1 MRRKYIAAFLAVVGF
16 TTLYHALK
24 IPALEILP
32 LSEYYIEHAYK
43 TTGSENVV
51 TSIYLF
57 FRSYDTLFEALM
69 LLFSIVG
76 VIYMSIHE
84 GEHYDE

>member
-1 MRRKYIAAFLAVVGF
+1 MRRKYIALFLGIVGF
-16 TTLYHALK
+16 TTLYQALQ
-24 IPALEILP
+24 IPSLETLP
-32 LSEYYIEHAYK
+32 LSSYYIDHAFSA
-43 TTGSENVV
+43 TGSENVV

-69 LLFSIVG
+69 LLFSIIG